1 MTEKTPEEGKFLIM
15 RQNYDKA
22 TDITTLQLVFDGVV
36 SPDHVA
42 CIADFADVNNIGR
55 SQRLKEYAEKL
66 D

>member
-15 RQNYDKA
+15 RQNYDKK
-22 TDITTLQLVFDGVV
+22 DHLTTLQLVFEGVV
-36 SPDHVA
+36 SSEHAD

-55 SQRLKEYAEKL
+55 SQRLKDYAEKL